1 MLGIK
6 VDHAI
11 AHADAI
17 KREANNMFTNLFNLS
32 DSDWEILDSITK
44 DDVTEFSRGMIWP
57 AK

>member
-17 KREANNMFTNLFNLS
+17 MREANNMFTNLFDLS
-32 DSDWEILDSITK
+32 PRDWEILDSITK
-44 DDVTEFSRGMIWP
+44 EDVAEFSRGMIWP
-57 AK
+57 E